1 MNFFKSVFADDPEP
15 ASDPPH
21 SAAHPDPGDDEPDHR
36 NPNPNAAWSFG
47 GLIKTLASKSE
58 SVIESYRRDI
68 EEFGT
73 GLKKETAVIRDVAS
87 RAVKDLPASLEVGAS
102 VAQDSLESVGQAI
115 DDIGSSVWRGTAE
128 IITHG
133 RDALLAAEEHD
144 IDSPSDTNSQ
154 QLSSQSLSSQRYS
167 RFDVQLRAIQCDE
180 NTYREEP
187 EDLDGFS
194 KWKLGFVLEDKSAE
208 IENLSEANGVMGEI
222 YSKVVPNVVDH
233 DTFWSRYFYRI
244 HKLKLVEDARV
255 NLVNRAIA
263 GDEEEDLSW
272 DIDDDEDDEEKS
284 NGSELKRELNK
295 ENSSESVMEQK
306 IVENSQLEESLK
318 KGVVHEQA
326 PDERLNSD
334 GRSDSDKSE
343 TKSEKMISEGRTDSV
358 SIVSSPPSLPEEED
372 LGWDEIEDIG
382 SIDESKVGVSGSP
395 ADKADLRKRLSAAEE
410 DEDLTWDIE
419 DDDDEPAKS

>member
-21 SAAHPDPGDDEPDHR
+21 SAAHPDPGDDEPNHR

-306 IVENSQLEESLK
+306 IVENSRLEESLK

-326 PDERLNSD
+326 PDERVNSD

-395 ADKADLRKRLSAAEE
+395 ANKADLRKRLSAAEE

>member
-21 SAAHPDPGDDEPDHR
+21 SAAHPDPGDDEPNHR

-115 DDIGSSVWRGTAE
+115 DDVGSSVWRGTAE

-144 IDSPSDTNSQ
+144 IDSPSDSSSQ

-326 PDERLNSD
+326 PDERVNSD

-382 SIDESKVGVSGSP
+382 SIDENKVGVSGSP
-395 ADKADLRKRLSAAEE
+395 ANKADLRKRLSAAEE

-419 DDDDEPAKS
+419 DDDEPAKS

>member
-21 SAAHPDPGDDEPDHR
+21 SAAHPDPGDDEPNHR

-306 IVENSQLEESLK
+306 IVENSRLEESLK

-395 ADKADLRKRLSAAEE
+395 ANKADLRKRLSAAEE

-419 DDDDEPAKS
+419 DDDEPAKS

>member
-21 SAAHPDPGDDEPDHR
+21 SAAHPDPGDDEPNHR

-144 IDSPSDTNSQ
+144 IDSPSDSSSQ

-306 IVENSQLEESLK
+306 FVENSQLEESLK

-326 PDERLNSD
+326 PDERVNSD

-382 SIDESKVGVSGSP
+382 SIDENKVGVSGSP
-395 ADKADLRKRLSAAEE
+395 ANKADLRKRLSAAEE

-419 DDDDEPAKS
+419 DDDEPAKS

>member
-21 SAAHPDPGDDEPDHR
+21 SAAHPDPGDDEPNHR

-326 PDERLNSD
+326 PDERVNSD

-395 ADKADLRKRLSAAEE
+395 ANKADLRKRLSAAEE

>member
-21 SAAHPDPGDDEPDHR
+21 SAAHPDPGDDEPNHR

-144 IDSPSDTNSQ
+144 IDSPSDSSSQ

-194 KWKLGFVLEDKSAE
+194 EWKLGFVLEDKSAE

-326 PDERLNSD
+326 PDERVNSD

-382 SIDESKVGVSGSP
+382 SIDENKVGVSGSP
-395 ADKADLRKRLSAAEE
+395 ANKADLRKRLSAAEE

-419 DDDDEPAKS
+419 DDDEPAKS

>member
-21 SAAHPDPGDDEPDHR
+21 SAAHPDPGDDEPNHR

-144 IDSPSDTNSQ
+144 IDSPSDSSSQ

-284 NGSELKRELNK
+284 NGSELKRELNQ
-295 ENSSESVMEQK
+295 ENSSASVMEQK
-306 IVENSQLEESLK
+306 IVENSRLEESLK

-395 ADKADLRKRLSAAEE
+395 ANKADLRKRLSAAEE

-419 DDDDEPAKS
+419 DDDEPAKS

>member
-326 PDERLNSD
+326 PDERVNSD

-395 ADKADLRKRLSAAEE
+395 ANKADLRKRLSAAEE

>member
-21 SAAHPDPGDDEPDHR
+21 SAAHPDPGDDEPNHR

-144 IDSPSDTNSQ
+144 IDSPSDSSSQ

-284 NGSELKRELNK
+284 NGSELKRELNQ
-295 ENSSESVMEQK
+295 ENSSASVMEQK
-306 IVENSQLEESLK
+306 IVENSRLEESLK
-318 KGVVHEQA
+318 KGVVHEQ
-326 PDERLNSD
+326 PDERVNSD

-382 SIDESKVGVSGSP
+382 SIDENKVGVSGSP
-395 ADKADLRKRLSAAEE
+395 ANKADLRKRLSAAEE

-419 DDDDEPAKS
+419 DDDEPAES

>member
-306 IVENSQLEESLK
+306 IVENSRLEESLK

-326 PDERLNSD
+326 PDERVNSD

-419 DDDDEPAKS
+419 DDDEPAKS

>member
-21 SAAHPDPGDDEPDHR
+21 SAAHPDPGDDEPNHR

-68 EEFGT
+68 AEFGT

-144 IDSPSDTNSQ
+144 IDSPSDSSSQ

-326 PDERLNSD
+326 PDERVNSD

-382 SIDESKVGVSGSP
+382 SIDENKVGVSGSP
-395 ADKADLRKRLSAAEE
+395 ANKADLRKRLSAAEE

-419 DDDDEPAKS
+419 DDDEPAKS

>member
-21 SAAHPDPGDDEPDHR
+21 SAAHPDPGDDEPNHR
-36 NPNPNAAWSFG
+36 NPNPNGAWSFG

-133 RDALLAAEEHD
+133 RDVLLAAEEHD
-144 IDSPSDTNSQ
+144 IDSPSDSSSQ

-167 RFDVQLRAIQCDE
+167 RFDMQLRAIQCDE

-194 KWKLGFVLEDKSAE
+194 EWKLGFVLEDKSAE

-326 PDERLNSD
+326 PDERVNSD

-382 SIDESKVGVSGSP
+382 SIDETKVGVSGSP
-395 ADKADLRKRLSAAEE
+395 ANKADLRKRLSAAEE

-419 DDDDEPAKS
+419 DDDEPAKS

>member
-21 SAAHPDPGDDEPDHR
+21 SAAHPDPGDDEPNHR

-284 NGSELKRELNK
+284 NGSELKRELNQ
-295 ENSSESVMEQK
+295 ENSSASVMEQK
-306 IVENSQLEESLK
+306 IVENSRLEESLK

>member
-21 SAAHPDPGDDEPDHR
+21 SAAHPDPGDDEPNHR

-284 NGSELKRELNK
+284 NGSELKRELNQ
-295 ENSSESVMEQK
+295 ENSSASVMEQK
-306 IVENSQLEESLK
+306 IVENSRLEESLK

-395 ADKADLRKRLSAAEE
+395 ANKADLRKRLSAAEE

-419 DDDDEPAKS
+419 DDDEPAKS

>member
-21 SAAHPDPGDDEPDHR
+21 SAAHPNPGDDEPNHR
-36 NPNPNAAWSFG
+36 NPNPNGAWSFG

-133 RDALLAAEEHD
+133 RDVLLAAEEHD
-144 IDSPSDTNSQ
+144 IDSPSDSSSQ

-194 KWKLGFVLEDKSAE
+194 EWKLGFVLEDKSAE

-326 PDERLNSD
+326 PDERVNSD

-382 SIDESKVGVSGSP
+382 SIDETKVGVSGSP
-395 ADKADLRKRLSAAEE
+395 ANKADLRKRLSAAEE

-419 DDDDEPAKS
+419 DDDEPAKS

>member
-21 SAAHPDPGDDEPDHR
+21 SAAHPDPGDDEPNHR

-284 NGSELKRELNK
+284 NGSELKRELNQ
-295 ENSSESVMEQK
+295 ENSSASVMEQK
-306 IVENSQLEESLK
+306 IVENSRLEESLK

-326 PDERLNSD
+326 PDERVNSD

-395 ADKADLRKRLSAAEE
+395 ANKADLRKRLSAAEE

>member
-21 SAAHPDPGDDEPDHR
+21 SAAHPDPGDDEPNHR

-326 PDERLNSD
+326 PDERVNSD

-419 DDDDEPAKS
+419 DDDEPAKS

>member
-21 SAAHPDPGDDEPDHR
+21 SAAHPDPGDDEPNHR

-144 IDSPSDTNSQ
+144 IDSPSDSSSQ

-306 IVENSQLEESLK
+306 IVENSRLEESLK

-326 PDERLNSD
+326 PDERVNSD

-382 SIDESKVGVSGSP
+382 SIDENKVGVSGSP
-395 ADKADLRKRLSAAEE
+395 ANKADLRKRLSAAEE

-419 DDDDEPAKS
+419 DDDEPAKS

>member
-21 SAAHPDPGDDEPDHR
+21 SAAHPDPGDDEPNHR

-144 IDSPSDTNSQ
+144 IDSPSDSSSQ

-326 PDERLNSD
+326 PDERVNSD

-382 SIDESKVGVSGSP
+382 SIDENKVGVSGSP
-395 ADKADLRKRLSAAEE
+395 ANKADLRKRLSAAEE

-419 DDDDEPAKS
+419 DDDEPAKS

>member
-326 PDERLNSD
+326 PDERVNSD

-395 ADKADLRKRLSAAEE
+395 ANKADLRKRLSAAEE

-419 DDDDEPAKS
+419 DDDEPAKS

>member
-419 DDDDEPAKS
+419 DDDEPAKS

>member
-21 SAAHPDPGDDEPDHR
+21 SAAHPDPGDDEPNHR

>member
-208 IENLSEANGVMGEI
+208 IENLSEGNGVMGEI

-395 ADKADLRKRLSAAEE
+395 ANKADLRKRLSAAEE

-419 DDDDEPAKS
+419 DDDEPAKS

>member
-21 SAAHPDPGDDEPDHR
+21 SAAHPDPGDDEPNHR

-144 IDSPSDTNSQ
+144 IDSPSDSSSQ

-194 KWKLGFVLEDKSAE
+194 EWKLGFVLEDKSAE
-208 IENLSEANGVMGEI
+208 IENLSEGNGVMGEI

-395 ADKADLRKRLSAAEE
+395 ANKADLRKRLSAAEE

-419 DDDDEPAKS
+419 DDDEPAKS

>member
-21 SAAHPDPGDDEPDHR
+21 SAAHPDPGDDEPNHR

-144 IDSPSDTNSQ
+144 IDSPSDSSSQ

-208 IENLSEANGVMGEI
+208 IENLLEANGVMGEI

-326 PDERLNSD
+326 PDERVNSD

-395 ADKADLRKRLSAAEE
+395 ANKADLRKRLSAAEE

-419 DDDDEPAKS
+419 DDDEPAKS

>member
-21 SAAHPDPGDDEPDHR
+21 SAAHPDPGDDEPNHR

-144 IDSPSDTNSQ
+144 IDSPSDSSSQ

-326 PDERLNSD
+326 PDERVNSD

-395 ADKADLRKRLSAAEE
+395 ANKADLRKRLSAAEE

-419 DDDDEPAKS
+419 DDDEPAKS

>member
-21 SAAHPDPGDDEPDHR
+21 SAAHPDPGDDEPNHR
-36 NPNPNAAWSFG
+36 NPNPNGAWSFG

-133 RDALLAAEEHD
+133 RDVLLAAEEHD
-144 IDSPSDTNSQ
+144 IDSPSDSSSQ

-326 PDERLNSD
+326 PDERVNSD

-395 ADKADLRKRLSAAEE
+395 ANKGDLRKRLSAAEE

-419 DDDDEPAKS
+419 DDDEPAKS

>member
-208 IENLSEANGVMGEI
+208 IENLSEGNGVMGEI

-306 IVENSQLEESLK
+306 IVENSRLEESLK

-326 PDERLNSD
+326 PDERVNSD

-395 ADKADLRKRLSAAEE
+395 ANKADLRKRLSAAEE

-419 DDDDEPAKS
+419 DDDEPAKS

>member
-21 SAAHPDPGDDEPDHR
+21 SAAHPDPGDDEPNHR

-144 IDSPSDTNSQ
+144 IDSPSDSSSQ

-306 IVENSQLEESLK
+306 FVENSQLEESLK

-326 PDERLNSD
+326 PDERVNSD

-395 ADKADLRKRLSAAEE
+395 ANKADLRKRLSAAEE

-419 DDDDEPAKS
+419 DDDEPAKS

>member
-21 SAAHPDPGDDEPDHR
+21 SAAHPDPGDDEPNHR

-395 ADKADLRKRLSAAEE
+395 ANKADLRKRLSAAEE

>member
-21 SAAHPDPGDDEPDHR
+21 SAVHPDPGDDEPNHR

-144 IDSPSDTNSQ
+144 IDSPSDSSSQ

-326 PDERLNSD
+326 PDERVNSD

-395 ADKADLRKRLSAAEE
+395 ANKADLRKRLSAAEE

-419 DDDDEPAKS
+419 DDDEPAKS

>member
-284 NGSELKRELNK
+284 NGSELKRELNQ
-295 ENSSESVMEQK
+295 ENSSASVMEQK

-395 ADKADLRKRLSAAEE
+395 ANKADLRKRLSAAEE

>member
-21 SAAHPDPGDDEPDHR
+21 SAAHPDPGDDEPNHR

-326 PDERLNSD
+326 PDERVNSD

-395 ADKADLRKRLSAAEE
+395 ANKADLRKRLSAAEE

-419 DDDDEPAKS
+419 DDDEPAKS

>member
-284 NGSELKRELNK
+284 NGSELKRELNQ
-295 ENSSESVMEQK
+295 ENSSASVMEQK
-306 IVENSQLEESLK
+306 IVENSRLEESLK

-326 PDERLNSD
+326 PDERVNSD

-395 ADKADLRKRLSAAEE
+395 ANKADLRKRLSAAEE

>member
-306 IVENSQLEESLK
+306 IVENSRLEESLK

-419 DDDDEPAKS
+419 DDDEPAKS

>member
-284 NGSELKRELNK
+284 NGSELKRELNQ
-295 ENSSESVMEQK
+295 ENSSASVMEQK
-306 IVENSQLEESLK
+306 IVENSRLEESLK

-326 PDERLNSD
+326 PDERVNSD

-419 DDDDEPAKS
+419 DDDEPAKS

>member
-284 NGSELKRELNK
+284 NGSELKRELNQ
-295 ENSSESVMEQK
+295 ENSSASVMEQK
-306 IVENSQLEESLK
+306 IVENSRLEESLK

-395 ADKADLRKRLSAAEE
+395 ANKADLRKRLSAAEE

-419 DDDDEPAKS
+419 DDDEPAKS

>member
-21 SAAHPDPGDDEPDHR
+21 SAAHPNPGDDEPNHR
-36 NPNPNAAWSFG
+36 NPNPNGAWSFG

-194 KWKLGFVLEDKSAE
+194 EWKLGFVLEDKSAE

-326 PDERLNSD
+326 PDERVNSD

-382 SIDESKVGVSGSP
+382 SIDETKVGVSGSP
-395 ADKADLRKRLSAAEE
+395 ANKADLRKRLSAAEE

-419 DDDDEPAKS
+419 DDDEPAKS